1 MAKFRYYITDLD
13 AFSVHGT
20 NDSER
25 ARAMADSEAFFVV
38 DSEAGEWM
46 QAGGT
51 GLAIEDTEAPNE
63 QS

>member
-1 MAKFRYYITDLD
+1 MKFRYYITDLD
-13 AFSVHGT
+13 AHTVHGT

-25 ARAMADSEAFFVV
+25 AIDMADSEAFFVV

-51 GLAIEDTEAPNE
+51 GLAIEDTEATNE